1 MSHHLDSL
9 AARTSVAR
17 AQEVLERQLAGEGSD
32 AGRTGE
38 DLFAVTTLLD
48 ESIGLRRALTD
59 PSRSGE
65 SKADFVRRALAGRIS
80 PAALEVVAALAS
92 GTWSAGREI
101 ADAAEHLAVLAVVE
115 QADRTGRLEALED
128 ELFRFSRTIAGN
140 AGLRD
145 ALADRTYPAENRAT
159 LVAQLLVGK
168 ASPETVQLVRRVAM
182 SPRGV
187 RAERVLEEYVE
198 IAAARRQQLLAHV
211 VVAQVLSEQQQERLA
226 AGLARQYGR
235 PVRLNIDVDPGL
247 VGGLRVS
254 VGDDVIDGSL
264 STRLA
269 EARRRLA
276 G

>member
-59 PSRSGE
+59 PARSGE

-80 PAALEVVAALAS
+80 PSALEVAAALAS
-92 GTWSAGREI
+92 GTWSTGREI
-101 ADAAEHLAVLAVVE
+101 ADATEHLAVLAVVE
-115 QADRTGRLEALED
+115 QAERSGRLEALED

-145 ALADRTYPAENRAT
+145 ALADRTYPAPNRAT
-159 LVAQLLVGK
+159 LVARLLVGK

-198 IAAARRQQLLAHV
+198 IAAARRQQFLAHV
-211 VVAQVLSEQQQERLA
+211 VVAHSLTAQQHERLA
-226 AGLARQYGR
+226 ASLARQYGR
-235 PVRLNIDVDPGL
+235 PVRLNVDVDPGL

-254 VGDDVIDGSL
+254 LGDDVIDGSI
-264 STRLA
+264 SSRLA

>member
-9 AARTSVAR
+9 SARTSVVH

-65 SKADFVRRALAGRIS
+65 SKADFVRRALAGRVS

-115 QADRTGRLEALED
+115 QAERTGRLETLED

-140 AGLRD
+140 AALRD
-145 ALADRTYPAENRAT
+145 ALADRAYPAPNRAT
-159 LVAQLLVGK
+159 LVARLLVGK

-211 VVAQVLSEQQQERLA
+211 VVAHSLTAEQEERLVA
-226 AGLARQYGR
+226 SLTRQYGR
-235 PVRLNIDVDPGL
+235 PVRLNVDVDPGL

-254 VGDDVIDGSL
+254 VGDDVIDGSI